1 MRIGE
6 HSDMTTTR
14 TGDPST
20 TTSPALATEARAA
33 GETAPQPEPAKVLGL
48 DTRAW
53 PIERLG
59 VLLAGAVTLLTLLL
73 GRRHNPRWRL
83 MTGFI
88 AGNLVAQATI
98 GWCPASLLMRR
109 LGFRRAIDRAVT

>member
-20 TTSPALATEARAA
+20 STSPALANDGAA
-33 GETAPQPEPAKVLGL
+33 GETAPQSERVLGL

-53 PIERLG
+53 PIERLV
-59 VLLAGAVTLLTLLL
+59 VLLAGGVTLLTLLQ
-73 GRRHNPRWRL
+73 GRHHNPRWRL

-109 LGFRRAIDRAVT
+109 LGFRRAIDRTGA

>member
-6 HSDMTTTR
+6 HSDMTTTSI
-14 TGDPST
+14 GDPSPT
-20 TTSPALATEARAA
+20 TPALATEGSAA
-33 GETAPQPEPAKVLGL
+33 GETAPQAAKVLGL

-53 PIERLG
+53 PIERLV
-59 VLLAGAVTLLTLLL
+59 VLLAGGVTLLTLLL
-73 GRRHNPRWRL
+73 GRHHNPRWRL

-88 AGNLVAQATI
+88 ASNLVAQATI

-109 LGFRRAIDRAVT
+109 LGFRRAIDRAGA

>member
-6 HSDMTTTR
+6 HSDMTTTSV
-14 TGDPST
+14 GHPPPT
-20 TTSPALATEARAA
+20 TPALATEGAA
-33 GETAPQPEPAKVLGL
+33 GETAREPATVLGL
-48 DTRAW
+48 DTHAW
-53 PIERLG
+53 PIERLV

-73 GRRHNPRWRL
+73 GRRHHPRWRL

-88 AGNLVAQATI
+88 ASNLVAQATI

>member
-1 MRIGE
+1 
-6 HSDMTTTR
+6 MTSTR
-14 TGDPST
+14 LGDPSPT
-20 TTSPALATEARAA
+20 TPARATEGAAA
-33 GETAPQPEPAKVLGL
+33 GQTAPKSAAVLGL

-53 PIERLG
+53 PIERL
-59 VLLAGAVTLLTLLL
+59 VTLLAGSVTLLTLLL

-109 LGFRRAIDRAVT
+109 LGFRRAIDRGA

>member
-20 TTSPALATEARAA
+20 ATSPTLATEDGAA
-33 GETAPQPEPAKVLGL
+33 GDTARESATVLGL

-53 PIERLG
+53 PIERL
-59 VLLAGAVTLLTLLL
+59 VILLAGAVTLLTLLL

-88 AGNLVAQATI
+88 ASNLVAQATI
-98 GWCPASLLMRR
+98 GWCPASLLMRW
-109 LGFRRAIDRAVT
+109 LGFRRAIDRACA